1 VAEGLETRPPF
12 DPAEEASTAEQLQHV
27 AQRNRILAMAR
38 RGATPGQISEVLAK
52 GDDQRGIAPVAVEP
66 ERIKGLIRDYLESA
80 RKHDALTVDQLRV
93 MEMERLDQ
101 LQQALETELR
111 FTDPETGQQHINL
124 KVADRL
130 LRLSERRA
138 KMAGLDAPQVMEHRV
153 GEGLKELGLLEEH
166 IHRADEAA
174 RHAFADRG
182 LPDPSDVIDVEA
194 VEIPA

>member
-111 FTDPETGQQHINL
+111 FTDPETGQQHIN
-124 KVADRL
+124 
-130 LRLSERRA
+130 
-138 KMAGLDAPQVMEHRV
+138 
-153 GEGLKELGLLEEH
+153 
-166 IHRADEAA
+166 RADEAA